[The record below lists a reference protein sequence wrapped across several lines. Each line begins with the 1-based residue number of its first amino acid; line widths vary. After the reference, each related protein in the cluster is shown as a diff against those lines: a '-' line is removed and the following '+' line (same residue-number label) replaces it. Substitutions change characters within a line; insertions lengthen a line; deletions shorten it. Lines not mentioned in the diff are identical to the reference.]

1 MDYPC
6 GEGGSNLSGGERQR
20 VCIARSLLHGSGV
33 LLLDE
38 ATSALDQEAPDQV
51 TRSVVALEG
60 TTRIMVTHRL
70 DAGQL
75 RLFDGILVLRDG
87 RVCERG
93 TFDELM
99 AVPDGY
105 FRALYTVGE

>member
-6 GEGGSNLSGGERQR
+6 GEGGSNLYGGERQR

-75 RLFDGILVLRDG
+75 RLFDGICIR
-87 RVCERG
+87 
-93 TFDELM
+93 
-99 AVPDGY
+99 
-105 FRALYTVGE
+105 

>member
-20 VCIARSLLHGSGV
+20 VCIARSLLDGSGV

-38 ATSALDQEAPDQV
+38 ATS
-51 TRSVVALEG
+51 
-60 TTRIMVTHRL
+60 VTHRL